1 MFSSFG
7 GGYGGGGGAGCG
19 GCSDRGVFAFFSFSL
34 SLTAFSFELFCSLKG
49 EFLFFSYFLPPLLQR
64 MEVALEVAAS
74 EVPHFSF
81 FLRPSLFSLR

>member
-1 MFSSFG
+1 MVEVVVLDAVAAVTEVCSLFSRF
-7 GGYGGGGGAGCG
+7 
-19 GCSDRGVFAFFSFSL
+19 L

-81 FLRPSLFSLR
+81 FLRPSLFVLR